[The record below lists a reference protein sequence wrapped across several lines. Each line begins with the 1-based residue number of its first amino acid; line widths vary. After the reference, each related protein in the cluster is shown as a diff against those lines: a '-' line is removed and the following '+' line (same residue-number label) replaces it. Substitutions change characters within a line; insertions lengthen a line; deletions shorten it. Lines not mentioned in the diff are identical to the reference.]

1 MSLPSFALK
10 QCVHTGDGYKLFL
23 VEGRATISSVNVII
37 NRNCEKGLV
46 GTRTSGRPFDEC
58 VGGLWARDDLFFF
71 FSPLY
76 SWIDVNLP

>member
-58 VGGLWARDDLFFF
+58 VGFGLGMTFSSFFL
-71 FSPLY
+71 PLY

>member
-10 QCVHTGDGYKLFL
+10 QCVYTGDGYKLFL

-71 FSPLY
+71 FSPSLLL
-76 SWIDVNLP
+76 D